1 MGFSIQC
8 KNEVQFIFSED
19 SANVFPASA
28 LENQDLQLAPFSKLG
43 RSISIEYSSNP
54 KPQFLGFFLI
64 IHAISVV

>member
-28 LENQDLQLAPFSKLG
+28 LE
-43 RSISIEYSSNP
+43 ISGSATC
-54 KPQFLGFFLI
+54 
-64 IHAISVV
+64 AILKARKVHKY